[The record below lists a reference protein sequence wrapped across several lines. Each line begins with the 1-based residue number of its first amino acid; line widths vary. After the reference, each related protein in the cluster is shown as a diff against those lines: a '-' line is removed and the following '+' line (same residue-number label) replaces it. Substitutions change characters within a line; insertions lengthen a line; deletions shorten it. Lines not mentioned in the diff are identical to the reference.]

1 MTRRLRTVLVC
12 AALAATVAVPT
23 ALGGGAPSL
32 GFEIT
37 PSPDFGEVA
46 NGSTTTRIFT
56 VQNTGGSASGALVA
70 SLSGAGDFSI
80 TSDACTGTSIGPKK
94 TCQVGIT
101 YAPTTDGANDTAT
114 LTVAGKKSAA
124 VATLIV
130 TGTTPGGFSCTP
142 DAAHDRFCLGIA
154 VDGLG
159 EGGDPAAG
167 TLAVDAT
174 FAIDLNT
181 MTATGG
187 GTYTQR
193 DGTGTVIGQGT
204 LEPPY
209 SLLGPI
215 FFLNGNPAN
224 CQDADA
230 FVVGISA
237 MTDSSAQVDLSIS
250 LLSSSFI
257 ADISDSASD
266 AQYSGVPGPGITGSC

>member
-1 MTRRLRTVLVC
+1 LTRRLRTVLVC

-23 ALGGGAPSL
+23 ALGGGAPNL
-32 GFEIT
+32 GFQIT

-46 NGSTTTRIFT
+46 NGSTTTHIFT

-80 TSDACTGTSIGPKK
+80 TSDTCTGTSIGPKK

-101 YAPTTDGANDTAT
+101 YAPRTDGANDTAT

-130 TGTTPGGFSCTP
+130 TGTTPGGKSCTP
-142 DAAHDRFCLGIA
+142 DAAHDLFCLVIA

-209 SLLGPI
+209 SLLGPV

-230 FVVGISA
+230 FLVGISA
-237 MTDSSAQVDLSIS
+237 MSGSSAQVALSIS
-250 LLSSSFI
+250 LLSSSFT
-257 ADISDSASD
+257 ADISDAAGD
-266 AQYSGVPGPGITGSC
+266 TQYSGAAAGITGSC